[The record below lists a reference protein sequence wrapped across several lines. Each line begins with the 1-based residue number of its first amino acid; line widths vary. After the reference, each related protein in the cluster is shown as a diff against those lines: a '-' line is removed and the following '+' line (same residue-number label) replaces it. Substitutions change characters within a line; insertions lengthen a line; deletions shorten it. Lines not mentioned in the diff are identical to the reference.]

1 MKNKY
6 VMTDSKHMSAC
17 CHAKTASLFCRSEI
31 CYWEGTKCTL
41 SSELILCVF
50 CIVFYMYE
58 L

>member
-1 MKNKY
+1 MKNKF
-6 VMTDSKHMSAC
+6 VMTEGKHMSAG
-17 CHAKTASLFCRSEI
+17 CHAKITGLFCPSEI

-50 CIVFYMYE
+50 CIVFYMYK

>member
-6 VMTDSKHMSAC
+6 VMTESKHMSVV
-17 CHAKTASLFCRSEI
+17 CHAKCTSLFCPSEL

-50 CIVFYMYE
+50 CIVFYKHK

>member
-6 VMTDSKHMSAC
+6 VMTESKHTSAD
-17 CHAKTASLFCRSEI
+17 CHAKTASLFCPSEI

-41 SSELILCVF
+41 SLILCVF
-50 CIVFYMYE
+50 CIVFYMYK